1 MAAKTFIEYGEA
13 RNGYWTS
20 EKFMKQMTAAVK
32 IAEMKYPKDK
42 GYRLFGVFDQSGCH
56 MAYSDDALNVNR
68 MNAKDGRSQ
77 PLYVRYNI

>member
-1 MAAKTFIEYGEA
+1 
-13 RNGYWTS
+13 
-20 EKFMKQMTAAVK
+20 MKQMTAAVK

-68 MNAKDGRSQ
+68 MNAKEGGSQ
-77 PLYVRYNI
+77 PCMHDTTYNGKTIYMTKIVRKPTW